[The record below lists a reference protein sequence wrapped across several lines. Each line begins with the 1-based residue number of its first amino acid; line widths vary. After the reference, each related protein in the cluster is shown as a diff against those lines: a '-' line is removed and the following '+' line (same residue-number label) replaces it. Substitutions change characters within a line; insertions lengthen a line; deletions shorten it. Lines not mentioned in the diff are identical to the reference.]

1 MRKGWILAPALLAG
15 ITLFLASD
23 LFAWGDRG
31 GKRGGPYWQ
40 GSSAEQNWS
49 GPGSRY
55 AKRGPGKRGYGM
67 MGPGMRGPG
76 GFMFIEM
83 QQMMSESIAE
93 LSGKSVDEISA
104 DLKTH
109 SMRALLMK
117 YEINLD
123 KLHETMKPKV
133 EAFINI
139 AAEEGRI
146 TQQERDAQSPANAL
160 IPVLHSKPS
169 SKRNLPN
176 SGGVPIPFEYQT
188 IKLDLHLGSQT
199 RIIKSG

>member
-1 MRKGWILAPALLAG
+1 MRKGWILAPVLLTG
-15 ITLFLASD
+15 ITLFFASD

-55 AKRGPGKRGYGM
+55 ANRGPGKRGYGM
-67 MGPGMRGPG
+67 MGPGMRGHC

-93 LSGKSVDEISA
+93 LSGKSVDEISV

-117 YEINLD
+117 YEINFD

-133 EAFINI
+133 EAFINK
-139 AAEEGRI
+139 AAEESRI
-146 TQQERDAQSPANAL
+146 TQQEKEFMLNHPRM
-160 IPVLHSKPS
+160 
-169 SKRNLPN
+169 R
-176 SGGVPIPFEYQT
+176 
-188 IKLDLHLGSQT
+188 
-199 RIIKSG
+199 

>member
-1 MRKGWILAPALLAG
+1 
-15 ITLFLASD
+15 
-23 LFAWGDRG
+23 
-31 GKRGGPYWQ
+31 
-40 GSSAEQNWS
+40 
-49 GPGSRY
+49 
-55 AKRGPGKRGYGM
+55 M

-76 GFMFIEM
+76 GFMFTEM

-93 LSGKSVDEISA
+93 LSGKSFDEISA

-133 EAFINI
+133 EAFINK

-146 TQQERDAQSPANAL
+146 TQQEKEFMLNHPRM
-160 IPVLHSKPS
+160 
-169 SKRNLPN
+169 R
-176 SGGVPIPFEYQT
+176 
-188 IKLDLHLGSQT
+188 
-199 RIIKSG
+199 

>member
-55 AKRGPGKRGYGM
+55 ANRGPGKRGYGM

-133 EAFINI
+133 EAFINKS
-139 AAEEGRI
+139 AEEGRI
-146 TQQERDAQSPANAL
+146 TKQEKEFMLNHPRM
-160 IPVLHSKPS
+160 
-169 SKRNLPN
+169 R
-176 SGGVPIPFEYQT
+176 
-188 IKLDLHLGSQT
+188 
-199 RIIKSG
+199 